1 MEIRARHCDS
11 SARVASVATLQGEN
25 PNASWDDVVAV
36 WRKNKKEGKKRKMND
51 HVLASAG
58 A

>member
-25 PNASWDDVVAV
+25 HNASWDDVVAV
-36 WRKNKKEGKKRKMND
+36 
-51 HVLASAG
+51 
-58 A
+58 